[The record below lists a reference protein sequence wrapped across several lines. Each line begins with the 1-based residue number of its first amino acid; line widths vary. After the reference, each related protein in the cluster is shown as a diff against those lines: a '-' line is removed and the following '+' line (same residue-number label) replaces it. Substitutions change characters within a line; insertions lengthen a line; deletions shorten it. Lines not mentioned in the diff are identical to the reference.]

1 MSYWLSRA
9 GVVVLLA
16 ARECSRLLPT
26 PVQVGG
32 CHMEVIILKLEVSLS
47 FFFPNETF
55 LFEFH
60 FLRYLPQG
68 IHLVCD

>member
-9 GVVVLLA
+9 GVVVLLD

-32 CHMEVIILKLEVSLS
+32 CHMEASEVIILKLEVSLS
-47 FFFPNETF
+47 FFSK
-55 LFEFH
+55 
-60 FLRYLPQG
+60 
-68 IHLVCD
+68 